1 MDAASA
7 RPKLYVGL
15 TFDKNSMTLH
25 NFLVLCR
32 TLPGRS
38 IATVGDSV
46 ALNWR
51 SREMLRY
58 FIAGNLWMLVS
69 ILLLIGRE
77 AWRTGPV
84 RYGFL
89 GVGSLS
95 ATVYNLVVAFCVI
108 AAAIFFLL
116 AWKTQPK
123 Q

>member
-1 MDAASA
+1 MDAVSA
-7 RPKLYVGL
+7 RPNLYVGL
-15 TFDKNSMTLH
+15 AFDKNPMTLH

-38 IATVGDSV
+38 NATVGDTG

-58 FIAGNLWMLVS
+58 FIAGNLWMLLG
-69 ILLLIGRE
+69 ILLLVGRE